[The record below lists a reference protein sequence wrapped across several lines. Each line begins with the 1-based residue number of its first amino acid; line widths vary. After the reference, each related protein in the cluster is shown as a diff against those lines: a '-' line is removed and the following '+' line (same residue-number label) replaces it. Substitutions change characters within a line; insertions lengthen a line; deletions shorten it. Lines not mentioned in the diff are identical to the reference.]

1 MVAQSPRHTAES
13 WRDRWKRKISQ
24 LTPAEISALAAESH
38 HALRPMTGTDMQ
50 PGSSPQPSQPSSMPT
65 RGTQNRL
72 AATNLPSV
80 PPPSGEADTEA
91 QEVGRSPPL
100 SEPIASIEEADQPQ
114 QEERAQGEGEDEDE
128 LEDLELQNDFYKQLS
143 DFALARNLQDSL
155 EIHHTVAGQ
164 DFGLYSLFVAVGRRQ
179 EESLDDVEWDE
190 VAAELGI
197 PAVNPAVEA
206 HVREI
211 FEQHLVPF
219 LEHKDEDE
227 VSDAD
232 SQSHEADPLPVDVAN
247 PEQEEGEPSHIP
259 DTYQDV
265 DMASSPPRKQE
276 VSPSA
281 TKRLHSSRATSTRKR
296 QRLSPNTEIPSTPD
310 ERLGIVRKPVEQDI
324 EPEQDEDND
333 DGSLREPQPA
343 PFSAPTTRRLFNV
356 EVRDSQED
364 SQAAF
369 TQAAFTQARTPKRK
383 TGRISLET
391 QEADA
396 DITPSQQLLAEDP
409 LAFPPSP
416 ILRSSP
422 TRKDV
427 VPQTQNSGQVRTQEQ
442 AISPPKAT
450 ALGRPSGKSPTRETG
465 RPAASTSSPRYVPPP
480 EVPPRRS
487 LPAGFAG
494 KPESKAPRTTQPL
507 QRSSSTSL
515 TKKQHQ
521 ERTNIISKST
531 EQYDSS
537 RPHPPSSSCSQTAN
551 SARRSASAT
560 ITPFAR
566 MHSRTRAPQNP
577 GEPSTIEEWISH
589 YERSYPRPIVLMALK
604 ATTMTPGSQAQST
617 MESLRKHQGIP
628 TNYEGVWTER
638 DDRGALAVQA
648 LERELG
654 EELYVARGS
663 SFAAKGKGT
672 LDRTGRMRKEKA
684 RLMDKHGGRA
694 NLMKRLEFLEATRRE
709 EDHIV

>member
-24 LTPAEISALAAESH
+24 LTPLEISALAAESGH
-38 HALRPMTGTDMQ
+38 VFGPMAGTDMQ
-50 PGSSPQPSQPSSMPT
+50 PGSLPQPSQASAMPT
-65 RGTQNRL
+65 RSTQDRL
-72 AATNLPSV
+72 AATDLPSV
-80 PPPSGEADTEA
+80 PPPSREVDAGT
-91 QEVGRSPPL
+91 QEGANPPPL
-100 SEPIASIEEADQPQ
+100 AEPMASIEAADLPQ
-114 QEERAQGEGEDEDE
+114 REEGEGGDEDE
-128 LEDLELQNDFYKQLS
+128 SEDLELQNDFYKQLS

-164 DFGLYSLFVAVGRRQ
+164 DFGLYTLFVAVGRRQ
-179 EESLDDVEWDE
+179 EESLDDIEWDE
-190 VAAELGI
+190 VATEVGI
-197 PAVNPAVEA
+197 QAVSPAVEA

-219 LEHKDEDE
+219 LEHKDDDE
-227 VSDAD
+227 VSDED
-232 SQSHEADPLPVDVAN
+232 SQSHKADPLPVEVADE
-247 PEQEEGEPSHIP
+247 EQEEGEPSHIP

-265 DMASSPPRKQE
+265 DIASSPPRKQE
-276 VSPSA
+276 LSPSA
-281 TKRLHSSRATSTRKR
+281 TKRAHSSRATSTRKR
-296 QRLSPNTEIPSTPD
+296 RRLSPNTEIPSTPD

-324 EPEQDEDND
+324 EPGQDEDNEN
-333 DGSLREPQPA
+333 GSPRQPQPT

-369 TQAAFTQARTPKRK
+369 TQARTPKRK
-383 TGRISLET
+383 TGQTSLDT
-391 QEADA
+391 QEAAA

-409 LAFPPSP
+409 FAFPPSP
-416 ILRSSP
+416 VLRSSP
-422 TRKDV
+422 TRKEI
-427 VPQTQNSGQVRTQEQ
+427 VPQTQTSGQTRTQEPS
-442 AISPPKAT
+442 ISPPKAM
-450 ALGRPSGKSPTRETG
+450 ALGTTSGKSTRETG

-487 LPAGFAG
+487 LPAGFAV
-494 KPESKAPRTTQPL
+494 KPRSKAPHTTQPL
-507 QRSSSTSL
+507 QKSSSASL
-515 TKKQHQ
+515 AKKQPQ
-521 ERTNIISKST
+521 ERTNPTSKST
-531 EQYDSS
+531 EQYDPS
-537 RPHPPSSSCSQTAN
+537 RAHLPSSSRSQTAN

-560 ITPFAR
+560 VTPFAR
-566 MHSRTRAPQNP
+566 MQSCTRPPQTL
-577 GEPSTIEEWISH
+577 GEPSTIEDWISH

-617 MESLRKHQGIP
+617 MESLRRHQGIP

-654 EELYVARGS
+654 EELYVAKGS

-694 NLMKRLEFLEATRRE
+694 NLEKRLEFLEAARRE